1 MKKTYYPVAGA
12 WALTFLILGITFLI
26 RQGISPMWLNVYVFQ
41 LLVPVGGLLAGVTQA
56 IVYIRSLYFLFEK
69 PDKKEAAIKLAL
81 SLAWLLGSFLP
92 GVSLKMPDIHA
103 RSGQASPAAA
113 PSVPAAGGE
122 TTSSNR

>member
-1 MKKTYYPVAGA
+1 MKKTYYPVAAA
-12 WALTFLILGITFLI
+12 WMLTFLILGINYLI
-26 RQGISPMWLNVYVFQ
+26 RRDVVPMWLNVYVFQ
-41 LLVPVGGLLAGVTQA
+41 LFVPVGGLLVGVTQA

-69 PDKKEAAIKLAL
+69 PGKKEAAIKLAL

-113 PSVPAAGGE
+113 PLVPLSGGE
-122 TTSSNR
+122 ATSSNR